1 MNYFVALL
9 CSMLLTVV
17 TFVSNGA
24 PAMAEAIA
32 SPAPDNAQVYIIS
45 PENGSTVSSPF
56 TIQFG
61 LSGMGVAP
69 AGIDRPATG
78 HHHLLVDLETLPE
91 LDQALSAT
99 EQIKH
104 FGGGQTEATL
114 ELPPGK
120 HTLQLVL
127 GNYAHVPHTP
137 PVLSEPI
144 NITVK

>member
-1 MNYFVALL
+1 
-9 CSMLLTVV
+9 
-17 TFVSNGA
+17 
-24 PAMAEAIA
+24 MAEAIA